1 MIADDTIFH
10 LFSFMRIFACILF
23 FADLIFGTLCKID
36 YKWTLTWWL
45 DFLSALSMIPVEN
58 IKFEAGSDVDTN
70 YLVTLKAFKLARAT
84 RLLKMVRVFVHSSR
98 LPLRLTF
105 VLRLSSS
112 LST

>member
-1 MIADDTIFH
+1 MIADDALFH
-10 LFSFMRIFACILF
+10 IFSFMRIFACVLF
-23 FADLIFGTLCKID
+23 FVDLIFGSICKID

-98 LPLRLTF
+98 LPACLPACLE
-105 VLRLSSS
+105 
-112 LST
+112 